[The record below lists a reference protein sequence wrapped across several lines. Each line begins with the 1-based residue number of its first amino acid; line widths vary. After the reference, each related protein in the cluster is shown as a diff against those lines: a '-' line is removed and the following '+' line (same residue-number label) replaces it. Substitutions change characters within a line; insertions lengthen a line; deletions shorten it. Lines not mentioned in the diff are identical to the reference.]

1 MLNTNARDVGLQD
14 QIKMAEVIITFK
26 IMPEDL
32 DVNLKKLEGEIKEF
46 LNKHGEV
53 GRIER
58 EKIAFGLE
66 AVVVMFIRD
75 ESKGSTDFIEDNMR
89 NIDGVQSVEVTD
101 VRRTIG

>member
-1 MLNTNARDVGLQD
+1 MT
-14 QIKMAEVIITFK
+14 EVIITFK

-32 DVNLKKLEGEIKEF
+32 EVNLKKLEKEVTEF
-46 LNKHGEV
+46 LNQHGEDGKV
-53 GRIER
+53 ER

-66 AVVVMFIRD
+66 ALNVMFIRD
-75 ESKGSTDFIEDNMR
+75 EAKGSTDFLEDNMR

>member
-1 MLNTNARDVGLQD
+1 
-14 QIKMAEVIITFK
+14 MAEIIITFK

-32 DVNLKKLEGEIKEF
+32 EVDLKELEKEIKDF

-66 AVVVMFIRD
+66 ALIVMFIRD
-75 ESKGSTDFIEDNMR
+75 EAKGSTDFIEDIMR
-89 NIDGVQSVEVTD
+89 NMDGVQSVEVTD
-101 VRRTIG
+101 VRRAIG

>member
-1 MLNTNARDVGLQD
+1 
-14 QIKMAEVIITFK
+14 MAQVIITFK

-32 DVNLKKLEGEIKEF
+32 EVNLDELEKDVKEF
-46 LNKHGEV
+46 LNEHGEV
-53 GRIER
+53 GKVER

-66 AVVVMFIRD
+66 ALIVMFIRD

-89 NIDGVQSVEVTD
+89 NIDGVQSVEVID

>member
-1 MLNTNARDVGLQD
+1 
-14 QIKMAEVIITFK
+14 
-26 IMPEDL
+26 MPEDL
-32 DVNLKKLEGEIKEF
+32 DVDLDNLEKDIKDF

-53 GRIER
+53 GRTER

-66 AVVVMFIRD
+66 AINVIFIRE

>member
-1 MLNTNARDVGLQD
+1 MNASNVDLLD
-14 QIKMAEVIITFK
+14 LIKMAEVIITFK

-32 DVNLKKLEGEIKEF
+32 DVNLDKMEKDATEL
-46 LNKHGEV
+46 LNKYGEV
-53 GRIER
+53 GKTER

-66 AVVVMFIRD
+66 AVILIFVMD

-101 VRRTIG
+101 VRRAIG

>member
-1 MLNTNARDVGLQD
+1 
-14 QIKMAEVIITFK
+14 MAQVIITFK

-32 DVNLKKLEGEIKEF
+32 DVDLKRMEKEVKEF

-53 GRIER
+53 GRVER

-66 AVVVMFIRD
+66 ALIVMFIMD

-89 NIDGVQSVEVTD
+89 NIDGVQSVDVTD
-101 VRRTIG
+101 VRRAIG

>member
-1 MLNTNARDVGLQD
+1 
-14 QIKMAEVIITFK
+14 
-26 IMPEDL
+26 MPEDL
-32 DVNLKKLEGEIKEF
+32 EVDLKELEKEITNF

-53 GRIER
+53 GRVER

-66 AVVVMFIRD
+66 ALIVIFIRD

-89 NIDGVQSVEVTD
+89 NIDGVQSVDVID

>member
-1 MLNTNARDVGLQD
+1 
-14 QIKMAEVIITFK
+14 MAQVIITFK

-32 DVNLKKLEGEIKEF
+32 DVDLKRMEKEVKEF

-53 GRIER
+53 GRVER

-66 AVVVMFIRD
+66 ALIVMFIRD

-89 NIDGVQSVEVTD
+89 NIDGVQSVEITD
-101 VRRTIG
+101 VRRAIG

>member
-1 MLNTNARDVGLQD
+1 
-14 QIKMAEVIITFK
+14 MAEVIITFK

-32 DVNLKKLEGEIKEF
+32 DVNLDKLEKDVKDF
-46 LNKHGEV
+46 LNEHGEV

-66 AVVVMFIRD
+66 AINVIFIRE

>member
-1 MLNTNARDVGLQD
+1 
-14 QIKMAEVIITFK
+14 MAEVIITFK

-32 DVNLKKLEGEIKEF
+32 DVDLNNLEKDIKDF
-46 LNKHGEV
+46 LNKHGKV
-53 GRIER
+53 GRTER

-66 AVVVMFIRD
+66 AINVMFIRE